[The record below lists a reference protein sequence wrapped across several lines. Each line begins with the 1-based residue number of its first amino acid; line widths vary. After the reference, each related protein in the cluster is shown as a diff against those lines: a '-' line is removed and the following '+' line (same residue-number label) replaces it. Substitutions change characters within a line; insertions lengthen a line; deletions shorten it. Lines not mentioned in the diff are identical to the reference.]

1 MLAYSESIT
10 QMIKNAWV
18 TKKCVFVHL
27 ILCSVYIDVYGRFV
41 QYWLAHADL
50 KRGFS
55 VSFIVVYS
63 EGMSKVNDICASEV
77 AI

>member
-1 MLAYSESIT
+1 MGQIL
-10 QMIKNAWV
+10 
-18 TKKCVFVHL
+18 TKYVFVDL
-27 ILCSVYIDVYGRFV
+27 FLCSVYIDVYGRFV

-55 VSFIVVYS
+55 VSLIVVYS
-63 EGMSKVNDICASEV
+63 EGMSKVNDIYASEV